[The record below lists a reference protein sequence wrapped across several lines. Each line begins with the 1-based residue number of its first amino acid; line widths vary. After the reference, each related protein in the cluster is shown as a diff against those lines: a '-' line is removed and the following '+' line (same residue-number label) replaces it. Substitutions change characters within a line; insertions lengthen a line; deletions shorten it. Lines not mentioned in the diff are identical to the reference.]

1 MTPIVA
7 EKNVTAH
14 SPAKIIGL
22 DKLMAERIFAFAK
35 NEAGVVEAAMDTMTI
50 KYTIKVASMAQSV
63 PLGIVV
69 LGFFKSPDM
78 EAPAKMPDV
87 ALLPY

>member
-1 MTPIVA
+1 M
-7 EKNVTAH
+7 
-14 SPAKIIGL
+14 IGL

-35 NEAGVVEAAMDTMTI
+35 NEAWVVEAAMDTRTT

-87 ALLPY
+87 ALFLC